1 MKSLSLPSTQNRQ
14 LLAAKILDFLNKDAV
29 ARHSARG
36 SRVWIVLDAL
46 GQKSRNRWIIEPGVV
61 IGSVGIAESIAAS
74 MVVLL
79 NEHRGTVFDV
89 SLEFN

>member
-1 MKSLSLPSTQNRQ
+1 
-14 LLAAKILDFLNKDAV
+14 
-29 ARHSARG
+29 
-36 SRVWIVLDAL
+36 
-46 GQKSRNRWIIEPGVV
+46 VV